1 MEQVAVC
8 SWSLQPTDPRDL
20 AEKVRRCGIGAVQ
33 LALDPLCSGG
43 WNEGETVG
51 ALRDA
56 GVEIVSGMMGTIG
69 EDYSTLETI
78 RATGGVR
85 LDANW
90 DANREAARAVAGLA
104 QRMGL
109 ALVTFHA
116 GFLPHD
122 AGEGGKRGDP
132 VRAIMLDRLCAIGE
146 IFAAHAVGL
155 ALETGQED
163 AATLVTVLD
172 ELAERGCHV
181 GVNFDPANMIL
192 YGMGDPVAALA
203 MLAPRVRQIHV
214 KDAKPCT
221 VAGTWGEE
229 VVVGTGSVAW
239 REFFA
244 MVQERCP
251 VARLVIEREAGTQ
264 RVLDVIAA
272 RRLIEAIGP
281 GAVQQQEHRRG

>member
-1 MEQVAVC
+1 
-8 SWSLQPTDPRDL
+8 
-20 AEKVRRCGIGAVQ
+20 
-33 LALDPLCSGG
+33 
-43 WNEGETVG
+43 
-51 ALRDA
+51 
-56 GVEIVSGMMGTIG
+56 
-69 EDYSTLETI
+69 
-78 RATGGVR
+78 
-85 LDANW
+85 
-90 DANREAARAVAGLA
+90 
-104 QRMGL
+104 
-109 ALVTFHA
+109 
-116 GFLPHD
+116 
-122 AGEGGKRGDP
+122 
-132 VRAIMLDRLCAIGE
+132 MLDRLCAIGE